1 MPSCPRSFENEGV
14 IISRKLIPA
23 LLWLAPFALSV
34 YASNFGPFSCAT
46 CGNGFNASA
55 FNVVTLGTASGNGGN
70 FNPNSDIGG
79 GVAVFGSYTGSGY
92 AIDQQYT
99 SVPNP
104 YTDKYAMNV
113 NGSITTTCCFTM
125 GSGTNLPVWVG
136 GTYTPFNSPAPTVV
150 QPPTGSD
157 FDFYAARTAL
167 DNLSSSTLANYSTA
181 VTGTP
186 TSNGTN
192 YVLTP
197 SGSGFFVYNVD
208 YSYFTNQNL
217 GFQVN
222 VVTGQSVVINVTG
235 APANF
240 TLSKGTD
247 VVYNGVPVN
256 ANTTGGVPVL
266 FNLPEVST
274 FNTSNGA
281 VVGSVLAPFA
291 AFNSPNQVVDG
302 QLFVASVSGLAETHD
317 QYYNGTLP
325 ALTGAVPEPATFF
338 LVGGALIAIGFLRRK

>member
-1 MPSCPRSFENEGV
+1 V
-14 IISRKLIPA
+14 IIVRKLIPA
-23 LLWLAPFALSV
+23 LLWLAPFASSV
-34 YASNFGPFSCAT
+34 YAGNFGPFSCAT

-55 FNVVTLGTASGNGGN
+55 FNVVTLGTGSGNAGN

-79 GVAVFGSYTGSGY
+79 GVAVFGNYTGSGY

-104 YTDKYAMNV
+104 YTDKYAMIV

-125 GSGTNLPVWVG
+125 GSGTNLPVWIG
-136 GTYTPFNSPAPTVV
+136 GTYTAFNSPAPTVV
-150 QPPTGSD
+150 QPPTASD

-181 VTGTP
+181 VTATP

-192 YVLTP
+192 YVLSPT
-197 SGSGFFVYNVD
+197 GSGFFVYNVD
-208 YSYFTNQNL
+208 SSYFTNQNL
-217 GFQVN
+217 GFEVN
-222 VVTGQSVVINVTG
+222 VVTGQSVVVNVTG

-240 TLSKGTD
+240 SLAKGTV
-247 VVYNGVPVN
+247 VVYNGATVN

-266 FNLPEVST
+266 FNLPEVTTLS
-274 FNTSNGA
+274 TSNGPL
-281 VVGSVLAPFA
+281 VGSVLAPFA
-291 AFNSPNQVVDG
+291 AFNSPNQVEDG
-302 QLFVASVSGLAETHD
+302 QLFVASVTGLAETHD

-325 ALTGAVPEPATFF
+325 SLGTTTATPEPATLF
-338 LVGGALIAIGFLRRK
+338 LVGGALIAIGLLRRKQPMR

>member
-1 MPSCPRSFENEGV
+1 V
-14 IISRKLIPA
+14 IIGRKLIPA
-23 LLWLAPFALSV
+23 LLWLAPFASSV
-34 YASNFGPFSCAT
+34 HASNFGPFSCAT

-55 FNVVTLGTASGNGGN
+55 FNVVTLGTGSGNAGN

-79 GVAVFGSYTGSGY
+79 GVAVFGNYTGSGY
-92 AIDQQYT
+92 AIDQQY
-99 SVPNP
+99 SAVPNP
-104 YTDKYAMNV
+104 YTDRYAMIV
-113 NGSITTTCCFTM
+113 NGSIATTCCFTM

-150 QPPTGSD
+150 QPATASD
-157 FDFYAARTAL
+157 FDFYAARTTL

-181 VTGTP
+181 VTATP
-186 TSNGTN
+186 ASNGTN

-197 SGSGFFVYNVD
+197 TGSGLFVYNVD

-217 GFQVN
+217 GFEVN
-222 VVTGQSVVINVTG
+222 VVSGQSVVINVTG

-240 TLSKGTD
+240 SFSKGTV
-247 VVYNGVPVN
+247 VVYNGVTAN

-266 FNLPEVST
+266 FNLPEVT
-274 FNTSNGA
+274 TLNTTNGA
-281 VVGSVLAPFA
+281 LVGSVLAPFA

-302 QLFVASVSGLAETHD
+302 QLFVASVTGLAETHD

-325 ALTGAVPEPATFF
+325 SMASAPEPATLF
-338 LVGGALIAIGFLRRK
+338 LVGGALIAIGLLRRR